1 MVMDQI
7 LKYIEEHI
15 SEPLTSK
22 RLAETAGYSEYHFIR
37 IFKDHTGMTP
47 MDYVRKRRLIK
58 GSEDIADGERIIDVA
73 LKYDWQSHSAF
84 SKSFK
89 REFGFSPSLLRTM
102 RIGINCLGGSH
113 MNDIFLK
120 STEIG
125 ATKEQLFEIL
135 KKCIRDN
142 GIKADETSLD
152 TVYHIAC
159 KAYEGEK
166 RYSGEEYVTHTIN
179 VAIIL
184 TELGAE
190 SDVVLAGMLCDAA
203 DKGVVPFEELVK
215 ELPEEVR
222 SIVSDLAGKN
232 ADLADASDEVILIRL
247 AERLHNMRTIEYM
260 DDSKKFIKAKETL
273 DVFMP
278 LARKMNYTKLVDELN
293 DLAVKY
299 YPENTKE

>member
-1 MVMDQI
+1 
-7 LKYIEEHI
+7 
-15 SEPLTSK
+15 
-22 RLAETAGYSEYHFIR
+22 
-37 IFKDHTGMTP
+37 
-47 MDYVRKRRLIK
+47 
-58 GSEDIADGERIIDVA
+58 
-73 LKYDWQSHSAF
+73 
-84 SKSFK
+84 
-89 REFGFSPSLLRTM
+89 
-102 RIGINCLGGSH
+102 

-184 TELGAE
+184 AELGAE

-203 DKGVVPFEELVK
+203 HKGVVPFEELVK
-215 ELPEEVR
+215 ELPGEVR

-232 ADLADASDEVILIRL
+232 ADPADASDEMILIRL

-260 DDSKKFIKAKETL
+260 DDSKKCIKAKETL

>member
-1 MVMDQI
+1 
-7 LKYIEEHI
+7 
-15 SEPLTSK
+15 
-22 RLAETAGYSEYHFIR
+22 
-37 IFKDHTGMTP
+37 
-47 MDYVRKRRLIK
+47 
-58 GSEDIADGERIIDVA
+58 
-73 LKYDWQSHSAF
+73 
-84 SKSFK
+84 
-89 REFGFSPSLLRTM
+89 
-102 RIGINCLGGSH
+102 

-135 KKCIRDN
+135 KKCIRDS
-142 GIKADETSLD
+142 GIKIDETSLD

-184 TELGAE
+184 AELGAE

-203 DKGVVPFEELVK
+203 HKGVVSFEELVK
-215 ELPEEVR
+215 ELPGEVR

-232 ADLADASDEVILIRL
+232 ADPADASDEVIVIRL